1 MDIKEAY
8 KQLEFMAI
16 NLTGQLAN
24 CKAYERRRVNVI
36 VDRIEAIGEA
46 QKALKKQLPMIAE
59 KVDTMPS
66 YRRYGLRYACPK
78 CKTEV
83 RDYEKFCKKCGQALK
98 YKIEKS

>member
-1 MDIKEAY
+1 MDVKEAY

-16 NLTGQLAN
+16 NLTGELAN
-24 CKAYERRRVNVI
+24 CRDSEHRRANVI
-36 VDRIEAIGEA
+36 ADRIDAIDEA
-46 QKALKKQLPMIAE
+46 QRALKKQLPMMAE
-59 KVDTMPS
+59 KVDVMPS

-98 YKIEKS
+98 YKFEKS